1 MDISRSSFYATLG
14 DKRTLFI
21 ACVQVYHENWRNEF
35 SKISTLDQLKQLAM
49 SRFVDSKSPK
59 AHIGCML
66 INTATEMADV
76 DDELV
81 ELLQKMIKIGTQC
94 RIEFFQRMGCSEP
107 QAVRLGQFYQV
118 FVEGLLMSSR
128 RRVPKQKLK
137 SVIETAFAFI
147 ESDINQYQTV

>member
-1 MDISRSSFYATLG
+1 
-14 DKRTLFI
+14 
-21 ACVQVYHENWRNEF
+21 
-35 SKISTLDQLKQLAM
+35 
-49 SRFVDSKSPK
+49 
-59 AHIGCML
+59 ML

-81 ELLQKMIKIGTQC
+81 ELLQKMIKISMQF
-94 RIEFFQRMGCSEP
+94 RVEFFQRMGCSEP

-147 ESDINQYQTV
+147 ESDINQYQTA